1 MKILLMGNP
10 NVGKSVVFSRLTGVR
25 VIASNYPGTTVG
37 YTSGK
42 MKLGDD
48 IADVIDVPGAYTLEP
63 TSEAEEVALKML
75 DTGDVVIN
83 VVNATNLERNLY
95 LTLQLLEKGIPVI
108 VALNMWDDTKHYG
121 INIDLGKKVVTS
133 VGYGLREVAMVL
145 PPIFILL
152 GLIDVWV
159 SRERMIRL
167 MGPGSGIKG
176 IIISIIMGSVAA
188 GPLYAAFPIAA
199 MLLKKGARLTNI
211 LIFIGAWSTTKIP
224 MLLFEISAL
233 GARFALLRLL
243 IVIPGII
250 IIAYSIYFLLSKREI
265 SYIHKKMEEMDY

>member
-1 MKILLMGNP
+1 MGTKVKKAIKKYILL
-10 NVGKSVVFSRLTGVR
+10 
-25 VIASNYPGTTVG
+25 IAAAVL
-37 YTSGK
+37 
-42 MKLGDD
+42 LG
-48 IADVIDVPGAYTLEP
+48 ILF
-63 TSEAEEVALKML
+63 
-75 DTGDVVIN
+75 
-83 VVNATNLERNLY
+83 
-95 LTLQLLEKGIPVI
+95 I
-108 VALNMWDDTKHYG
+108 V
-121 INIDLGKKVVTS
+121 NIDLGKKVVTS

-159 SRERMIRL
+159 SRERMMRL
-167 MGPGSGIKG
+167 MGPGSGMKG

-211 LIFIGAWSTTKIP
+211 LIFIGAWSTMKIP

-250 IIAYSIYFLLSKREI
+250 IIAYAIYFLLSKREI